1 MYGSNTGL
9 IMPFLTY
16 SDIFIQATWQELA
29 SLQDPD
35 LCELAK
41 SLPAVVL
48 RSKAPSTVKK
58 YSGVFLHWKQWAQK
72 RILKYVYCLPVH
84 YMYLYTLPSLSVSW
98 LLVLQWGKHQT
109 IVMGIPVSLCR
120 RPYPVSPC

>member
-1 MYGSNTGL
+1 MYGSNAGL

-48 RSKAPSTVKK
+48 RGKAPSTVKK
-58 YSGVFLHWKQWAQK
+58 YSGAFLRWKRWAQK
-72 RILKYVYCLPVH
+72 K
-84 YMYLYTLPSLSVSW
+84 
-98 LLVLQWGKHQT
+98 KD
-109 IVMGIPVSLCR
+109 
-120 RPYPVSPC
+120 